1 MIGSLCPPAIIFL
14 VLTLIQIFIDIF
26 KAYYKEAFFKFIGM
40 VLITMLLNLLC
51 NKGLGIIA
59 WFLVFIPFILMTI
72 ISVILLVVFGI
83 NPANGDYTVDVENT
97 KTETTVKKTDSQKNT
112 RIDNDDYN
120 VYKLNYYNQRNVND
134 NEPTNQSTQDITNE
148 TEKKTNEKTNEVKY
162 IYVKPKNNTT
172 EIVINTDYDTNESML
187 NYSNYEPNN
196 EINHRGYVENE
207 LEKPNVP
214 ESTSINDFLKN
225 TIGKLI

>member
-1 MIGSLCPPAIIFL
+1 MIESLCPPAIIFL

-72 ISVILLVVFGI
+72 ISVILLIVFGI
-83 NPANGDYTVDVENT
+83 NPAEGDYTVDIENT
-97 KTETTVKKTDSQKNT
+97 KTEETAKKSDSQRKT
-112 RIDNDDYN
+112 QFENDHYN

-134 NEPTNQSTQDITNE
+134 NENDNVNDNE
-148 TEKKTNEKTNEVKY
+148 NDNVNDTEEKTNEVKY
-162 IYVKPKNNTT
+162 VYVKPKNKGT
-172 EIVINTDYDTNESML
+172 EIIINTDYDINESML
-187 NYSNYEPNN
+187 NYSNYTPDN

-207 LEKPNVP
+207 LEKPNIP
-214 ESTSINDFLKN
+214 ETTSINEFLKN